1 MEALSVAE
9 IAKAVGGT
17 VLCGDKKMQ
26 INEVSTNSKK
36 MEGNALFVPIVG
48 ERVDA
53 HDFIRDAFENGAKA
67 CFTSRNT
74 VVVNDMVT
82 IAVED
87 TLKALQALGAYYRNR
102 FTMPVI
108 GITGSV
114 GKTTT
119 KEMVS
124 AALETKFKVLKTE
137 GNMNSQVGL
146 PLMMLRMG
154 AQHEIAVIEMGMSEE
169 GEMSKLAEIARP
181 DTAVMTNIGVSH
193 IAQLKTK
200 ENIRKEKLNIINA
213 FHDKSVLF
221 INGNDDLLSELY
233 PAGSENPHNQDKKIG
248 TIENK
253 AAENAIIEEKNTE
266 KAIEKCESSENT
278 DKFLID
284 VSDATRAKLTHA
296 KITAFGTEDFC
307 DYRAENIETINGE
320 THFILRKKSNSA
332 ETMED
337 DGEEIVLQVLGI
349 HNVYN
354 ALAAIAIAEHYQI
367 PPGIAKEGLRNYLP
381 IAMRGQI
388 KECHGLK
395 IIDDS
400 YNASPDSM
408 KSGIQVLL
416 ALAGVDRRIAVLA
429 DVLELGEMSKECHY
443 EVGTF
448 IADQNIEA
456 LIAIGSEAF
465 YIAKGVEDKNKNIL
479 TRTFATNA
487 EAIEFLKS
495 FLKEKDGILVKGSR
509 GMKTDDI
516 VKALETWI

>member
-17 VLCGDKKMQ
+17 VLCGDEKVQ

-53 HDFIRDAFENGAKA
+53 HDFIKDAFENGAKA
-67 CFTSRNT
+67 CFTSRNA

-102 FTMPVI
+102 FTLPVI

-124 AALETKFKVLKTE
+124 AALETRFKVLKTE

-146 PLMMLRMG
+146 PLMMLRME

-193 IAQLKTK
+193 IAQLKTR

-233 PAGSENPHNQDKKIG
+233 PTQSEITKNQRL
-248 TIENK
+248 
-253 AAENAIIEEKNTE
+253 
-266 KAIEKCESSENT
+266 ENT
-278 DKFLID
+278 DKIYID

-307 DYRAENIETINGE
+307 DYRAEDIETINGE
-320 THFILRKKSNSA
+320 THFILRKKSNSE
-332 ETMED
+332 ETMEG
-337 DGEEIVLQVLGI
+337 DGEAIILQVLGI

-367 PPGIAKEGLRNYLP
+367 PPRIAKEGLRNYLP
-381 IAMRGQI
+381 IAMRGEI

-416 ALAGVDRRIAVLA
+416 ALGGVDRRIAVLA

-448 IADQNIEA
+448 VADQNIDA
-456 LIAIGSEAF
+456 LVAIGSEAY
-465 YIAKGVEDKNKNIL
+465 YIAKGVEDKNGSIL
-479 TRTFATNA
+479 TRVFATNA

-495 FLKEKDGILVKGSR
+495 FLKEKDGILIKGSR
-509 GMKTDDI
+509 GMKTDEI